1 VRQLEG
7 RVALVT
13 GSSRGIGAAIA
24 RLFAAEGATVAVHGR
39 DRAAIETVRS
49 EIAAAGG
56 VSLGVTGDLTIFE
69 DVERIRDELEAAA
82 APVDVLVA
90 NAGAV
95 LTAPGPLEE
104 IPIEGW
110 KATVEGNLGATFLTL
125 KAFLPGMKERG
136 RGDIVTISSTAGR
149 RPSSRSPIAYAVAK
163 AGVQLLTQD
172 VALQAG
178 PSGVRANCIAPE
190 TILTDDNK
198 SRIPLQIQ
206 EKLAEMHASRRLG
219 TPEDVARAALFL
231 ADRNQSGWI
240 TGAVLDLHGG
250 TLIV

>member
-1 VRQLEG
+1 M
-7 RVALVT
+7 ALIT

-69 DVERIRDELEAAA
+69 DVERIRDEVEAAA
-82 APVDVLVA
+82 GPVDVLVA

-136 RGDIVTISSTAGR
+136 RGT
-149 RPSSRSPIAYAVAK
+149 
-163 AGVQLLTQD
+163 
-172 VALQAG
+172 
-178 PSGVRANCIAPE
+178 
-190 TILTDDNK
+190 
-198 SRIPLQIQ
+198 
-206 EKLAEMHASRRLG
+206 
-219 TPEDVARAALFL
+219 
-231 ADRNQSGWI
+231 
-240 TGAVLDLHGG
+240 
-250 TLIV
+250 